1 MYKWTICEWEDI
13 EHLRKI
19 AKKEKHNVNPSVNT
33 VWYGLTNG
41 KEYVI
46 YLSFRSSV
54 IFFIILYFP
63 LYTCQSTL

>member
-33 VWYGLTNG
+33 VWFGLTND
-41 KEYVI
+41 KEYI
-46 YLSFRSSV
+46 GSAG
-54 IFFIILYFP
+54 ILLFAKV
-63 LYTCQSTL
+63 LQG